1 MSENQKFVLSKEQQ
15 AELKEAFEVFDVNGD
30 GNISAEEL
38 GVVLEAV
45 GRKMTHEQV
54 CDAIAKIDSS
64 GDGEIGY
71 DEFLQLMTEEMKEQM
86 YDEELIEAFK
96 FFGAKIDR
104 DGFTKDDL
112 RAALEGVGEKI
123 DEDDL
128 ELLFE
133 ETSITGG
140 GKIMF

>member
-38 GVVLEAV
+38 GAVLEAV

-71 DEFLQLMTEEMKEQM
+71 DEFL
-86 YDEELIEAFK
+86 
-96 FFGAKIDR
+96 
-104 DGFTKDDL
+104 
-112 RAALEGVGEKI
+112 
-123 DEDDL
+123 
-128 ELLFE
+128 
-133 ETSITGG
+133 
-140 GKIMF
+140 

>member
-1 MSENQKFVLSKEQQ
+1 
-15 AELKEAFEVFDVNGD
+15 
-30 GNISAEEL
+30 
-38 GVVLEAV
+38 
-45 GRKMTHEQV
+45 MTHEQV

-96 FFGAKIDR
+96 FFGAKNDR
-104 DGFTKDDL
+104 DGFTKEQL
-112 RAALEGVGEKI
+112 KAALDGVGEKI
-123 DEDDL
+123 DNDDL

-133 ETSITGG
+133 ETSITGS
-140 GKIMF
+140 GKIMFQDFMLMMMAK